1 MKKGY
6 QYEWELKKILEKHF
20 FCVRIAGSGNKT
32 PDLIVGKNNKF
43 LLIEVKKNFRKRKEQ
58 EEIFKNISKKYNLKI
73 VYAFKVPYKGWFFEV
88 DDEILNLDKFL
99 KHLKDTF
106 NI

>member
-6 QYEWELKKILEKHF
+6 QYERELKKILEKQF

-43 LLIEVKKNFRKRKEQ
+43 ILIEVKKNFRKIRRDKYYHRKGDNNRDFVTHHKFGLFQ
-58 EEIFKNISKKYNLKI
+58 AQVISTSLYLYL
-73 VYAFKVPYKGWFFEV
+73 VHYQ
-88 DDEILNLDKFL
+88 L
-99 KHLKDTF
+99 
-106 NI
+106 

>member
-6 QYEWELKKILEKHF
+6 QYERELKKILEKQF

-43 LLIEVKKNFRKRKEQ
+43 ILIEVKKNFRKIREQ
-58 EEIFKNISKKYNLKI
+58 ETAFNFLSKKYNIKI
-73 VYAFKVPYKGWFFEV
+73 LYAFKIPYKGWFFEK
-88 DDEILNLDKFL
+88 DGKIMNLDEFL
-99 KHLKDTF
+99 NYLENYF
-106 NI
+106 